1 MSTSSFD
8 THAFFNELKGAG
20 FSEQQAE
27 VMTKL
32 QKTSITTTLEQARH
46 DYQLDNLVTNQSL
59 DARLRES
66 ELKNEVKLAET
77 KADLIRWVVGV
88 GVLQTAL
95 ITALLIKLSAVI

>member
-1 MSTSSFD
+1 MPTV
-8 THAFFNELKGAG
+8 TLPRHA
-20 FSEQQAE
+20 
-27 VMTKL
+27 
-32 QKTSITTTLEQARH
+32 TLERCRMYSHAGAWELGGSWR
-46 DYQLDNLVTNQSL
+46 DIFCVLPNLVTNQSL

-95 ITALLIKLSAVI
+95 ITVLLIKLSAVI